1 MVEDAWDAN
10 SWIDKIFLRNSYS
23 TTFYPHRFEEQ
34 IYKNYYYEYGSAVSR
49 LRLEK
54 WNRILGIISILTSI
68 KLYYQKASVRTDA
81 GQMLFFQYCVVL
93 KP

>member
-1 MVEDAWDAN
+1 MYFDA
-10 SWIDKIFLRNSYS
+10 R
-23 TTFYPHRFEEQ
+23 Q
-34 IYKNYYYEYGSAVSR
+34 
-49 LRLEK
+49 RLEK
-54 WNRILGIISILTSI
+54 WNRILGIICLLISILTSI